1 MPCFGWEGGLPLDP
15 ASYSGPCHRGRVRM
29 SCSEDEE
36 GIETDEDCGDRIPS
50 GSESGCGPWVTEQT
64 SREEKGLD
72 LDLFLSLGQ

>member
-1 MPCFGWEGGLPLDP
+1 
-15 ASYSGPCHRGRVRM
+15 M

-36 GIETDEDCGDRIPS
+36 GIETDEDCGDRGDRIPR